1 MENQSALI
9 VLVMRR
15 VDRNSYLIGKKKLR
29 LILSFHFK
37 QYLLRVFKMKPNHF
51 LPFKVQP

>member
-15 VDRNSYLIGKKKLR
+15 VDWNSYLIGKKKLR